1 LLSLKLLILNY
12 SKKFTILISANCP
25 MNIYKNMNVQKISAV
40 TLKVKNMRNEWQFY
54 SKIPGLSLSYGGP
67 ISSFTSF
74 EIKDDDSNSKSYIN
88 LEYTK
93 GLKRDTNFGRI
104 IIYSRNVDTLYDY
117 FKHDQDIRRLI
128 TIKNKPVN
136 GIWGERYFHI
146 LDPEEYELSF
156 AQLIS

>member
-1 LLSLKLLILNY
+1 
-12 SKKFTILISANCP
+12 
-25 MNIYKNMNVQKISAV
+25 MNVQKISAV

-67 ISSFTSF
+67 VSSFTSF

-128 TIKNKPVN
+128 TIKNKPVD

-156 AQLIS
+156 AQVIS

>member
-1 LLSLKLLILNY
+1 
-12 SKKFTILISANCP
+12 
-25 MNIYKNMNVQKISAV
+25 MNVQKISAV

-67 ISSFTSF
+67 VSSFTSF
-74 EIKDDDSNSKSYIN
+74 EIKDDNSNSKSYIN

-93 GLKRDTNFGRI
+93 GLRRDTNFGRI

-117 FKHDQDIRRLI
+117 FKHDKDIRRLI
-128 TIKNKPVN
+128 TIKNKPVD

>member
-1 LLSLKLLILNY
+1 
-12 SKKFTILISANCP
+12 
-25 MNIYKNMNVQKISAV
+25 MNVQKISAV

-93 GLKRDTNFGRI
+93 GLKCDTNFGRI
-104 IIYSRNVDTLYDY
+104 IIYSKNVDNLYDY
-117 FKHDQDIRRLI
+117 FKHD
-128 TIKNKPVN
+128 KNKPVD

-146 LDPEEYELSF
+146 LDPEAYELSF